1 MEDTMKKAL
10 FVLIIVLVT
19 ATAVFAEYDSQTVVA
34 VMRGNI
40 AHINAA
46 AEATDSGDFFT
57 AAGEFMALAEGM
69 NSIKEFEPYRG
80 DKADWDDNIEAV
92 VAAAFQA
99 IGACGLEDAD
109 AVHEQINTLWALN
122 KKGHGDNK

>member
-1 MEDTMKKAL
+1 MEDTMKKVL
-10 FVLIIVLVT
+10 FVLVIVLVT

-46 AEATDSGDFFT
+46 AEATDSGDFFR
-57 AAGEFMALAEGM
+57 AAGEFMELAEGM
-69 NSIKEFEPYRG
+69 NSIKDFEPYRG
-80 DKADWDDNIEAV
+80 EKADWDSNIEAV

-99 IGACGLEDAD
+99 VGACGLEDAD
-109 AVHEQINTLWALN
+109 KVHEHINTLWALN